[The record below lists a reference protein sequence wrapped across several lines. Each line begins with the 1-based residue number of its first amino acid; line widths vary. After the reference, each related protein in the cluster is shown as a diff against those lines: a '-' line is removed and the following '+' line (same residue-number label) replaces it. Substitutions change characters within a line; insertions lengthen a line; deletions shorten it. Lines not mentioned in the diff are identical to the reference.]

1 MTPDYGLPDHGSFA
15 LPDRVVV
22 SARNN
27 FSVVLTVSRALESGT
42 VESFGT
48 ATVFTNDPSLTRLAG
63 DNFSRFRNAIL
74 QPQRG
79 TDPID
84 QQCLN

>member
-1 MTPDYGLPDHGSFA
+1 MTPDYGLVPDHGSFA

-42 VESFGT
+42 VENFGP
-48 ATVFTNDPSLTRLAG
+48 APVLTNDPSLARVAG
-63 DNFSRFRNAIL
+63 DDFSRFRNAIL
-74 QPQRG
+74 VYRNAGLTP
-79 TDPID
+79 
-84 QQCLN
+84 